1 MCTVWQNTAWI
12 INDLRNS
19 EFSTIPKLFNYICL
33 QTLLGLDYLHT
44 KCGIIHTD
52 LKPENI
58 LYCITNKEIQKIAYE
73 AKVASMNGHLSSDIG
88 KSCVSV
94 LALNCFSKSFVI

>member
-1 MCTVWQNTAWI
+1 M
-12 INDLRNS
+12 
-19 EFSTIPKLFNYICL
+19 
-33 QTLLGLDYLHT
+33 GLDYLHT

-73 AKVASMNGHLSSDIG
+73 AKMASVNGHLSSDI
-88 KSCVSV
+88 
-94 LALNCFSKSFVI
+94 SKSYFCKKKFEISFISGWVSII